1 MEVKVFDNITKQS
14 VVRNEHKQAI
24 QKKIATLQNKI
35 RKEKQLNKKIDLNAK
50 IKKLKK
56 LEGD

>member
-14 VVRNEHKQAI
+14 VVRNEQKQAI